1 MSPPERTRFFILARG
16 RTGSTLLHQLL
27 DSHPQCICF
36 EEIFADRPLPEEF
49 PADYPAAKLQGMQRD
64 EALRKS
70 DPLAFLDRYVFA
82 PDLPESVRSVGFKL
96 FYFHSNAGR
105 SELWDH
111 LKQDTSVRVVHLRRR
126 NLLRMFLSMKIAFKT
141 GAWWS
146 LSGMPGLD
154 ERAIALDAGEFRT
167 YVDQSLRQRDAAEA
181 AFASHPIFPLWYEEF
196 ENYPQ
201 DPSRIDEL
209 LDFLDLPARRL
220 HSEMRRQNPE
230 PLRQL
235 IVNYDAL
242 KAEFAG
248 TPLAAYFDED

>member
-1 MSPPERTRFFILARG
+1 MSPQERTRFFILARG

-36 EEIFADRPLPEEF
+36 EEIFADRPLPDES
-49 PADYPAAKLQGMQRD
+49 PADYPAPMLEGMRRD
-64 EALRKS
+64 EGLRSS
-70 DPLAFLDRYVFA
+70 DPVAFLDRYVFA
-82 PDLPESVRSVGFKL
+82 DDLPPAIRSVGFKL
-96 FYFHSNAGR
+96 FYFHSNGGR

-111 LKQDTSVRVVHLRRR
+111 LRRDQGVRVVHLRRR

-154 ERAIALDAGEFRT
+154 ERAVVLDPDEFRA
-167 YVDQSLRQRDAAEA
+167 YVDQSLRQRDSAEA

-196 ENYPQ
+196 EDYPR
-201 DPSRIDEL
+201 DSARIDAL
-209 LDFLDLPARRL
+209 LDFLGLPAARL

-235 IVNYDAL
+235 IVNFDEL
-242 KAEFAG
+242 KERFAG
-248 TPLAAYFDED
+248 TPLSAYFEEA